1 MMFRVQC
8 CVLPS
13 LTLTYE
19 VHVLTFV
26 VPLAHQHFQPRRRV
40 SLESPAI
47 SLLDAINI
55 GRQSPESH
63 TRLVDLDTVALHDA
77 CNVSSMLL
85 FYRKERRD
93 DHYRTL

>member
-8 CVLPS
+8 RVHPS
-13 LTLTYE
+13 STLTYE
-19 VHVLTFV
+19 VRVLTSV

-55 GRQSPESH
+55 GQQLPESR
-63 TRLVDLDTVALHDA
+63 TQLVDLDTVALHDA

-85 FYRKERRD
+85 FYQKERQD
-93 DHYRTL
+93 DCCWTL